1 MKDLT
6 ETLPVRDGYQPSGNS
21 YWLEV
26 GVIVGAALLIVI
38 AGMIW
43 AKYFR
48 NTGRRRHS
56 RTTTIMGANTGG
68 AGKERHRERYSRR
81 NPTLA
86 ETGGLPPIREDLDA
100 PSRPPAGP
108 LPS

>member
-6 ETLPVRDGYQPSGNS
+6 ETLPPREAYQPSGNG
-21 YWLEV
+21 YWLEA
-26 GVIVGAALLIVI
+26 GIIVGAALLIVI
-38 AGMIW
+38 SSIIW

-48 NTGRRRHS
+48 KSSRRRHS
-56 RTTTIMGANTGG
+56 RSTTIMGANAGG
-68 AGKERHRERYSRR
+68 ENRARRERYSRR

-86 ETGGLPPIREDLDA
+86 ETGGLPPIRDDLDA
-100 PSRPPAGP
+100 PSQPPSGS

>member
-1 MKDLT
+1 MKELT
-6 ETLPVRDGYQPSGNS
+6 ETLPPRDAYQPSGNH

-26 GVIVGAALLIVI
+26 GIIVGAALLIVI

-48 NTGRRRHS
+48 NTSRRRHS
-56 RTTTIMGANTGG
+56 RATTIMGANASGE
-68 AGKERHRERYSRR
+68 KRPRRERYSRR

-100 PSRPPAGP
+100 PSRPPSGP